1 MLKIFSN
8 VVLRRSEMITIS
20 DMRRD
25 RGRIKNILI
34 TIINKRFNTLNLPKC
49 MICHISQWQQMII
62 VGILWLCYWLY

>member
-1 MLKIFSN
+1 
-8 VVLRRSEMITIS
+8 MITIS

-49 MICHISQWQQMII
+49 MICHISQWQQIWDFMALLL
-62 VGILWLCYWLY
+62 VVLILKELL